1 MGTHTARIAKAS
13 QHSEETPHLSWSLAN
28 CFSFCFCTSAG
39 ADDAAEM
46 VLTALSGSF
55 GGVGSAVIA
64 PGMEDARSRSSG
76 MIMKSL
82 SGSTGALDKAMPR
95 GTQENYHNSTQES
108 LSRSDGGTAGQSD
121 LVASLQADC
130 RGASTQ
136 LEPCRNGRSTMLV
149 GRRP

>member
-1 MGTHTARIAKAS
+1 
-13 QHSEETPHLSWSLAN
+13 
-28 CFSFCFCTSAG
+28 
-39 ADDAAEM
+39 
-46 VLTALSGSF
+46 
-55 GGVGSAVIA
+55 
-64 PGMEDARSRSSG
+64 

-130 RGASTQ
+130 RGAPTQ
-136 LEPCRNGRSTMLV
+136 FEPCRNGRSTMLV

>member
-1 MGTHTARIAKAS
+1 
-13 QHSEETPHLSWSLAN
+13 
-28 CFSFCFCTSAG
+28 
-39 ADDAAEM
+39 M

-64 PGMEDARSRSSG
+64 PGIEDARSRSSG

-95 GTQENYHNSTQES
+95 GTQENYHSTQES

-130 RGASTQ
+130 RGASTL